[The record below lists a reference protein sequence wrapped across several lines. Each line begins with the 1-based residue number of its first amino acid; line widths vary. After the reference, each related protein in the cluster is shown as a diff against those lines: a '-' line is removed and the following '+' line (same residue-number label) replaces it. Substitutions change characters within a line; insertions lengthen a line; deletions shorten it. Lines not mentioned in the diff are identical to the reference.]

1 MSRVAARP
9 LTVLSVLPVAKKR
22 FNDYP
27 FPYHAE
33 LELEISTLTNLGI
46 GLGRVAIA
54 DSRLPIADSAGAKN
68 DTTVADSA
76 SAQSKIGNPKSE
88 IPAGWVV
95 MVPFALPGER
105 VRVRIFRNHKNY
117 SEADLVAVLTPSPE
131 RIAPRCPLFGTCGG
145 CQYQNLAYAEQLRWK
160 QRHVAELLR
169 YMAKLEFPVNAVIPS
184 PRDFGY
190 RSKITPHFECGF
202 RYADRGLPGAA
213 AAEPPSVGPELA
225 QAAKAPAPDTG
236 ASKLAPY
243 DNPPPTTT
251 GSAAPFPGTQ
261 NPKPETAT
269 PQAPFPIGFLKAGSR
284 FSLVD
289 VPQCPIATDAI
300 NAALP
305 ALRDGIRAKAAAG
318 GYQRGAT
325 VLLRHS
331 LEGVTSD
338 YEATITEEIAI
349 ADPGLPVAKPQTP
362 GSTPPATAS
371 ASPSDPIANRQSA
384 IENPPIKLR
393 FLARDFFQNNPFILP
408 AFTGYVREQAAAS
421 GARFLV
427 DAYCGSGLFALTAAR
442 RFERVAGVELSE
454 TSVRWAQENAAA
466 NGVTNATFLAAD
478 AAAIFAGLDF
488 PGAETAVV
496 IDPPRKGCDELFLRQ
511 LVAFG
516 PRTIVYVSCD
526 PATQMRDLALLQPA
540 GYALTAVQP
549 FDLFPQTRHLECVIT
564 LRKS

>member
-1 MSRVAARP
+1 MLAMWSGLLTPRVSIPGFWFSSERSVYSCLLSVASVSNCIFRLGGSIPSAPAQTSRVAAAP
-9 LTVLSVLPVAKKR
+9 AAVLSVHPVAKKR
-22 FNDYP
+22 FNDHP
-27 FPYHAE
+27 FPYHTE

-46 GLGRVAIA
+46 GLGRVALPIA
-54 DSRLPIADSAGAKN
+54 DLRLPICDSAGAKAAAP
-68 DTTVADSA
+68 V
-76 SAQSKIGNPKSE
+76 AQSKTENPTSE
-88 IPAGWVV
+88 IPPAAGGSGWVV

-105 VRVRIFRNHKNY
+105 VRARIFRNHKNY

-145 CQYQNLAYAEQLRWK
+145 CQYQNLSYAEQLRWK

-169 YMAKLEFPVNAVIPS
+169 HMAKLEFPVNPVIPS
-184 PRDFGY
+184 PREFGY
-190 RSKITPHFECGF
+190 RSKITPHFEPP
-202 RYADRGLPGAA
+202 RT
-213 AAEPPSVGPELA
+213 AE
-225 QAAKAPAPDTG
+225 DTG
-236 ASKLAPY
+236 
-243 DNPPPTTT
+243 
-251 GSAAPFPGTQ
+251 
-261 NPKPETAT
+261 
-269 PQAPFPIGFLKAGSR
+269 FPIGFLKAASR
-284 FSLVD
+284 FALVD
-289 VPQCPIATDAI
+289 VPHCPIATDAI

-305 ALRDGIRAKAAAG
+305 AARDAIRAKAAAG

-338 YEATITEEIAI
+338 YEATITEAVG
-349 ADPGLPVAKPQTP
+349 DL
-362 GSTPPATAS
+362 
-371 ASPSDPIANRQSA
+371 R
-384 IENPPIKLR
+384 LR

-427 DAYCGSGLFALTAAR
+427 DAYCGSGLFALSAAR
-442 RFERVAGVELSE
+442 HFERVAGVELSA
-454 TSVRWAQENAAA
+454 TSVRWAQDNAAA
-466 NGVTNATFLAAD
+466 NGIANATFLAAD

-488 PGAETAVV
+488 PAADTAVV

-516 PRTIVYVSCD
+516 PRVIVYVSCD
-526 PATQMRDLALLQPA
+526 PATQMRDLALLQPT

-564 LRKS
+564 LRKT